1 MQTLNGYIAEFSG
14 QPIEKVTAD
23 TDRDFFMSAQEAVE
37 YGVLFSRTAVSARQ
51 STGAAVART
60 RLRLTLALWRQV

>member
-1 MQTLNGYIAEFSG
+1 LNGYIAEFCG

-37 YGVLFSRTAVSARQ
+37 YGELELTCSRQ
-51 STGAAVART
+51 SV
-60 RLRLTLALWRQV
+60 TLQTC